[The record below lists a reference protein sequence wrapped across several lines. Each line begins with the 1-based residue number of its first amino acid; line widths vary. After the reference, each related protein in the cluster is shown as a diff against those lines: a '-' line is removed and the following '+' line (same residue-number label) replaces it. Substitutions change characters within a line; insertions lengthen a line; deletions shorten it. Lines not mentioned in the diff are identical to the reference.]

1 MDFIKRIFE
10 KIFSWVV
17 SIPQDKLLHD
27 YAAALVTLYAFVVAA
42 RLLPFWWAFG
52 LASLLALA
60 VLIAKECYDSRHAG
74 HSVELSDIAWGVFGI
89 VKVDLA
95 LLILKPLI

>member
-1 MDFIKRIFE
+1 MDFIKRIIE

-27 YAAALVTLYAFVVAA
+27 YAAALVTLYAFVVAV

-52 LASLLALA
+52 LASALALA
-60 VLIAKECYDSRHAG
+60 ALIAKECYDFDHAG
-74 HSVELSDIAWGVFGI
+74 HSVELADIAWGVFGI